1 MIEWTFVSKS
11 HESSFDFCKAEC
23 GADRVI
29 VSKIGESTYTVWWWW
44 CDATQTI
51 KHTFNA
57 VDWDEAKAKA
67 ISVIS
72 NSINSH
78 IEYWQ
83 KKQCSFCN
91 WARSVNYD

>member
-1 MIEWTFVSKS
+1 MIEWTFVPKS
-11 HESSFDFCKAEC
+11 HESSFDFSKAEY

-29 VSKIGESTYTVWWWW
+29 VSKIGESVYTVWWW

-57 VDWDEAKAKA
+57 AGWDEAKAKA
-67 ISVIS
+67 VSVIS
-72 NSINSH
+72 NSIKSH

-83 KKQCSFCN
+83 KKQSSFCD
-91 WARSVNYD
+91 WAREY